1 MKYPVEITETL
12 QRIVEVEADSRAEA
26 EEKAEA
32 EWNKEKYVL
41 DSEDFV
47 GATFHAREP
56 EKEKI
61 KVLMIKPNARPEISH
76 IGTELEN
83 MQAVVGGNI
92 QEYQP
97 FEDEAAVVCNEEGKI
112 YGLPLNRAIYDKD
125 GEMIDIIAGTFFICD
140 APFTSETFQ
149 SLSDEQVKKYEKMF
163 RDPERFYKI
172 GNEIRAQKIKPS
184 RDKER

>member
-12 QRIVEVEADSRAEA
+12 QRIVEIEAASRAEA
-26 EEKAEA
+26 EEIAEA

-47 GATFHAREP
+47 GATFHAREQ
-56 EKEKI
+56 EKDKI
-61 KVLMIKPNARPEISH
+61 KVLLTKPNARPKIAH
-76 IGTELEN
+76 IGTELEG
-83 MQAVVGGNI
+83 MQAVVDGNI
-92 QEYQP
+92 QEFQP

-112 YGLPLNRAIYDKD
+112 CGLPLNRAIYDKD
-125 GEMIDIIAGTFFICD
+125 GEMIDIIAGKFFICD

-172 GNEIRAQKIKPS
+172 GNEIRVQKIKPS

>member
-1 MKYPVEITETL
+1 ME
-12 QRIVEVEADSRAEA
+12 QREVCIR
-26 EEKAEA
+26 
-32 EWNKEKYVL
+32 
-41 DSEDFV
+41 
-47 GATFHAREP
+47 ATFHAREP
-56 EKEKI
+56 EKDKI
-61 KVLMIKPNARPEISH
+61 KVLLIKPNARPEIVH
-76 IGTELEN
+76 IGTELED
-83 MQAVVGGNI
+83 MQAVVDGNI

-97 FEDEAAVVCNEEGKI
+97 CDDEAAVIWKEEGKM

-140 APFTSETFQ
+140 APFMSETFQ

-163 RDPERFYKI
+163 HDPERFYKI